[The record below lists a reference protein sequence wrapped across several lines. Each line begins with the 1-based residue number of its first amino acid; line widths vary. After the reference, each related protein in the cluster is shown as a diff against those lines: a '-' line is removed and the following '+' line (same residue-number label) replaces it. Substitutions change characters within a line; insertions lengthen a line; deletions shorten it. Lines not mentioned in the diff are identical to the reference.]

1 METMHYAPGRTH
13 NCSEVGFTSP
23 TAAQSLMLRRSA
35 PTRKSLKALT
45 VLDGFGMARSFP
57 LRARPSERRVARQA
71 GPARILLSS
80 KEAAWT
86 YRVPPPGEAG
96 SSSSTAGVVLA
107 AIVLATIGLRGLK
120 PAAPR
125 VDRAAIW
132 IDSVQRGP
140 LVIEVRGPGTLVPER
155 IRYISA
161 VTAGRVERRLAE
173 AGQEVKAETVL
184 LELSN
189 PDVQLEALESERQ
202 LTVSRADQVNLRANL
217 SSQRLSQEAQVAGAR
232 AAYLDAKRNAEAAE
246 SLMAKQLI
254 SANEASRSRDQVEEL
269 ATRYKVEQE
278 RLAVMTQAADSQI
291 SLQEAQVDRLRD
303 VNQFQRGRV
312 RSMVVM
318 AGANGILQELPLEVG
333 QWAQSGA
340 TLARIVEPGRLK
352 AVLRIPETQAKDV
365 TIGQPA
371 AIDTRNGIVQG
382 KVMRID
388 PGRAERHRDGGRLAR
403 GRAAPRRPAR
413 PLGGRHHPGRAA
425 RQRAAR
431 RAPGLRAAGQHG
443 RAVQADP
450 GRRRGRARARCAS
463 AARRSTRS
471 RSSAASSRA
480 TR

>member
-1 METMHYAPGRTH
+1 VDIP
-13 NCSEVGFTSP
+13 
-23 TAAQSLMLRRSA
+23 
-35 PTRKSLKALT
+35 
-45 VLDGFGMARSFP
+45 
-57 LRARPSERRVARQA
+57 RA
-71 GPARILLSS
+71 PARRGRKQLIYGGLTL
-80 KEAAWT
+80 AA
-86 YRVPPPGEAG
+86 
-96 SSSSTAGVVLA
+96 VVLA
-107 AIVLATIGLRGLK
+107 TLGLRGLK

-125 VDRAAIW
+125 VDRAAVW
-132 IDSVQRGP
+132 IDSVVRGP

-173 AGQEVKAETVL
+173 AGQVVKPETVL

-202 LTVSRADQVNLRANL
+202 LTVSRAEQVDLGANL
-217 SSQRLSQEAQVAGAR
+217 VSQRLNQEGQVAGAR

-246 SLMAKQLI
+246 SLAAKELI
-254 SANEASRSRDQVEEL
+254 SLNEVSRARDHVEEL

-278 RLAVMTQAADSQI
+278 RLAVMTQAADSQVA
-291 SLQEAQVDRLRD
+291 LQQAQVDRLHD

-371 AIDTRNGIVQG
+371 AVDTRNGIARG
-382 KVMRID
+382 KVVRID
-388 PGRAERHRDGGRLAR
+388 PAVQNGTVTVDVTFEGELPRGARPDLSVDGTIQIERLDNVLHLG
-403 GRAAPRRPAR
+403 RPAFGQSGGTVGLFKLSPDGTEALR
-413 PLGGRHHPGRAA
+413 TPVRLGRTSVNTVEILGGLQPGDK
-425 RQRAAR
+425 
-431 RAPGLRAAGQHG
+431 
-443 RAVQADP
+443 VIISDM
-450 GRRRGRARARCAS
+450 
-463 AARRSTRS
+463 S
-471 RSSAASSRA
+471 RWDGVERV
-480 TR
+480 RVK